1 MARHRLRFSK
11 TGRAQ
16 YLSHLDLMRTMQRVF
31 QRAGVGIRHTEGFN
45 PHAYISVAL
54 PLSVGVESVCELL
67 DFEVVDDTPLETL
80 PELLTA
86 KMPEGIAVLEAYE
99 AEQKVKEIAWL
110 RFVGVLEYDAL
121 EDMRGMASQLIEF
134 FKRQSI
140 LVTKQTKKKEE
151 AQVDIA
157 PLIREIAFTDDGAH
171 RVRMEAVAAAQ
182 NPGLGPSLL
191 LDALRQSA
199 PEIAPDFA
207 QFSRVEV
214 YDGAMSVFW

>member
-1 MARHRLRFSK
+1 
-11 TGRAQ
+11 
-16 YLSHLDLMRTMQRVF
+16 MQRVF

-214 YDGAMSVFW
+214 YDKNLQTFR